1 MILHSIHDNIIIP
14 QSSYLGVYKDE
25 EKNRSLQR
33 DKYVFE
39 VGTKLKT
46 DKTVVH
52 VSSLKFGIKL
62 N

>member
-25 EKNRSLQR
+25 EKNRALQR

-52 VSSLKFGIKL
+52 VSP
-62 N
+62 